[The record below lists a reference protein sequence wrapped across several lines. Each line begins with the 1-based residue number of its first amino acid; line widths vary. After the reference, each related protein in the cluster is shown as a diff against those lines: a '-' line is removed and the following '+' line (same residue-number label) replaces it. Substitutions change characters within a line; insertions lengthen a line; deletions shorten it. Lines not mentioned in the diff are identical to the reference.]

1 MTSSTRTE
9 GRGDIPI
16 FQVDAF
22 TSEPFRGNPAAV
34 CLMEREMDD
43 RTLQAIAA
51 ENNLS
56 ETAFLWAEGGG
67 TFEGADR
74 FHLRWFTPAVEVPLC
89 GHATLG
95 TSAVLFDVVGYPRD
109 EIRFRSLSG
118 ELVARRHPEGI
129 LLDFPSDSVRPLE
142 PPAGL
147 LDAMG
152 INEAMEVHFAERGRD
167 IMVRVASES
176 TVRGLRPDF
185 RAMVEATRGMDVNG
199 AMVTAE
205 GTTPYDFVSRF
216 FAPWLGV
223 DEDPVTG
230 AAHTVL
236 TPFWAGVLGKEEMR
250 AFQASRRGGE
260 LLVRD
265 AGGGRVHLIGQAVI
279 VLKGRLFLGKGLSV
293 INRT

>member
-1 MTSSTRTE
+1 MTFTTRTG
-9 GRGDIPI
+9 GRDDIPI

-22 TSEPFRGNPAAV
+22 TSEPFSGNPAAV
-34 CLMEREMDD
+34 CLMEQETDD
-43 RTLQAIAA
+43 RTLQAIAV

-56 ETAFLWAEGGG
+56 ETAFLWPEGGG
-67 TFEGADR
+67 RFEDADR
-74 FHLRWFTPAVEVPLC
+74 FHLRWFTPGVEVPLC
-89 GHATLG
+89 GHATLA
-95 TSAVLFDVVGYPRD
+95 TSAVLFDIVGYPRD

-118 ELVARRHPEGI
+118 ELIAKRRPEGI
-129 LLDFPSDSVRPLE
+129 LLDFPSDLVRPLE

-147 LDAMG
+147 LQAMDVD
-152 INEAMEVHFAERGRD
+152 EAMEVHFAERGRD
-167 IMVRVASES
+167 IMVRVSSES
-176 TVRGLRPDF
+176 TVRGIRPDF
-185 RAMVEATRGMDVNG
+185 RAMIEATRGMELNG

-205 GTTPYDFVSRF
+205 GAAPYDFVSRF

-236 TPFWAGVLGKEEMR
+236 TPYWARVLGKEEMR

-265 AGGGRVHLIGQAVI
+265 AGGGRVHLTGQAVI
-279 VLKGRLFLGKGLSV
+279 VLEGRLYLG
-293 INRT
+293 